1 MNQQVP
7 VMRRHRNAFTLV
19 ELLVVIAIIGA
30 LVALL
35 LPAVQAAREAAR
47 RIQCANNLKQT
58 ALALHNFHDSKGYI
72 PYQEPGT
79 TLFSPFTSVLPYL
92 EQEGMARRYDPTKAP
107 TDPANLPISSLP
119 LKSYLCPSMRKPPG
133 ATSTA
138 YSSYVASVGSSYNW
152 DIFTT
157 TPING
162 FFAVTE
168 KIALRDVTDGLSNTL
183 AVGEQGYQLKD
194 YPTAGLTGGETSWP
208 FGYPASS
215 YGSAYNKL
223 NHKQHVLNPI
233 RTSGLGS
240 FRSDHPVG
248 CNFALADGSVR
259 FLSEN
264 VNVDAVPEA
273 VPPPL
278 SGTNPYAAGPTF
290 RALATRNG
298 GEVAKYDW

>member
-1 MNQQVP
+1 MMKVS

-19 ELLVVIAIIGA
+19 ELLVVIAIIGV

-47 RIQCANNLKQT
+47 RIQCANNLKQVG
-58 ALALHNFHDSKGYI
+58 LAVHMFHDSKGYI

-79 TLFSPFTSVLPYL
+79 NLFSPFTSVLPYL
-92 EQEGMARRYDPTKAP
+92 EQENMARRYDPTRAP
-107 TDPANLPISSLP
+107 TDPVNLPISSIP
-119 LKSYLCPSMRKPPG
+119 LKSYLCPSMPRP
-133 ATSTA
+133 AASASTA

-152 DIFTT
+152 DLFSSKV
-157 TPING
+157 NG

-168 KIALRDVTDGLSNTL
+168 RIALRDVTDGLSSTL

-194 YPTAGLTGGETSWP
+194 YPTAGQTGGETSWP

-215 YGSAYNKL
+215 FGSAYNKL

-240 FRSDHPVG
+240 FRSNHVGG
-248 CNFALADGSVR
+248 CNFAMADGAVR
-259 FLSEN
+259 F
-264 VNVDAVPEA
+264 VADAINGDGAPEPL
-273 VPPPL
+273 PPPL
-278 SGTNPYAAGPTF
+278 SGSNPHAAGASF
-290 RALATRNG
+290 RALATR
-298 GEVAKYDW
+298 GEGDVPKLGW